1 MERKNMM
8 RLHLISTGSIHPID
22 EIKTFQSLQPYTDQ
36 LHLREPNLSAAE
48 LLDLIDALLAHG
60 YSLDQLTVH
69 DRVDV
74 AHVAGIGVQLTRR
87 SLRVRDVR
95 RHFPDLVIGKSV
107 HSLAEALAAEA
118 EGADRLLYG
127 HIYSTASKPDLPP
140 RGIDALKQVV
150 TFTTKPVIAIG
161 GITPECMPE
170 IAATGATGIAVL
182 SGILG
187 QSDPLVAVHRYQEVR
202 V

>member
-1 MERKNMM
+1 MM

-127 HIYSTASKPDLPP
+127 HIYSTASKPNVPP

-161 GITPECMPE
+161 GITPERMPE

-187 QSDPLVAVHRYQEVR
+187 QSDPLAAVKRYQGVR

>member
-1 MERKNMM
+1 MM
-8 RLHLISTGSIHPID
+8 RLHLISTGSIHPLD

-48 LLDLIDALLAHG
+48 LLDLIEALLGHS
-60 YSLDQLTVH
+60 YSPEQLTVH

-95 RHFPDLVIGKSV
+95 RHFPNLVIGKSV

-127 HIYSTASKPDLPP
+127 HIYPTASKPDLPP

-187 QSDPLVAVHRYQEVR
+187 QSDPLAAIRRYQGVR

>member
-1 MERKNMM
+1 MM
-8 RLHLISTGSIHPID
+8 RLHLISTGSINPLD

-48 LLDLIDALLAHG
+48 LLDLIEALLAHG

-95 RHFPDLVIGKSV
+95 RHFPNLVIGKSV

-127 HIYSTASKPDLPP
+127 HIYSTASKPNMPP

-161 GITPECMPE
+161 GITPERMPE

-187 QSDPLVAVHRYQEVR
+187 QSDPLAAVKRYQGVR

>member
-1 MERKNMM
+1 MM

-127 HIYSTASKPDLPP
+127 HIYSTASKPNMPP

-161 GITPECMPE
+161 GITPERMPE
-170 IAATGATGIAVL
+170 IAATRATGIAVL

-187 QSDPLVAVHRYQEVR
+187 QSDPLAAVKRYQGVR

>member
-1 MERKNMM
+1 MM
-8 RLHLISTGSIHPID
+8 RLHLISTGSIHPLD

-48 LLDLIDALLAHG
+48 LLDLIEALLGHS
-60 YSLDQLTVH
+60 YSPEQLTVH

-95 RHFPDLVIGKSV
+95 RHFPNLVIGKSV

-127 HIYSTASKPDLPP
+127 HIYPTASKPDVPP

-187 QSDPLVAVHRYQEVR
+187 QSDPLAAIRRYQGVR

>member
-1 MERKNMM
+1 MM

-69 DRVDV
+69 DRIDV

-127 HIYSTASKPDLPP
+127 HIYSTASKPNMPP

-161 GITPECMPE
+161 GITPERMPE

-187 QSDPLVAVHRYQEVR
+187 QSDPLAAVKRYQGVR

>member
-1 MERKNMM
+1 MM
-8 RLHLISTGSIHPID
+8 RLHLISTGSIHPLD

-48 LLDLIDALLAHG
+48 LLDLIEALLAHG
-60 YSLDQLTVH
+60 YSSDQLTVH

-95 RHFPDLVIGKSV
+95 RHFPNLVIGKSV

-127 HIYSTASKPDLPP
+127 HIYPTASKPDMPP

-161 GITPECMPE
+161 GITPERMPE
-170 IAATGATGIAVL
+170 IAATGVTGIAVL

-187 QSDPLVAVHRYQEVR
+187 QSDPLAAVKHYQGVR

>member
-1 MERKNMM
+1 MM
-8 RLHLISTGSIHPID
+8 RLHLISTGSIDPRD
-22 EIKTFQSLQPYTDQ
+22 GVETFQSLQPYTDQ

-48 LLDLIDALLAHG
+48 LLDLIQALLTAG
-60 YSLDQLTVH
+60 FSANQLTVH

-87 SLRVRDVR
+87 SLRVGDVR

-107 HSLAEALAAEA
+107 HSLAEALTAEA

-127 HIYSTASKPDLPP
+127 HIYPTASKQDLPP

-161 GITPECMPE
+161 GITPERIPE
-170 IAATGATGIAVL
+170 IVATGATGIAVL

-187 QSDPLVAVHRYQEVR
+187 QADPLAAIRHYQGVR

>member
-1 MERKNMM
+1 MM
-8 RLHLISTGSIHPID
+8 RLHLISTGSIDPRD
-22 EIKTFQSLQPYTDQ
+22 GVETFQSLQPYTDQ

-48 LLDLIDALLAHG
+48 LLDLIQALLTAG
-60 YSLDQLTVH
+60 FSANQLTVH

-87 SLRVRDVR
+87 SLRVGDVR

-107 HSLAEALAAEA
+107 HSLAEALTAEA

-127 HIYSTASKPDLPP
+127 HIYPTASKQDLQP

-161 GITPECMPE
+161 GITPERIPE
-170 IAATGATGIAVL
+170 IVATGATGIAVL

-187 QSDPLVAVHRYQEVR
+187 QADPLTAIRHYQGVR

>member
-1 MERKNMM
+1 MM
-8 RLHLISTGSIHPID
+8 RLHLISTGSIHPLD

-60 YSLDQLTVH
+60 YSSDQLTVH

-127 HIYSTASKPDLPP
+127 HIYSTASKPNMPP

-161 GITPECMPE
+161 GITPERMPE

-187 QSDPLVAVHRYQEVR
+187 QSDPLAAVKRYQGVR

>member
-1 MERKNMM
+1 MM

-95 RHFPDLVIGKSV
+95 RHFPNLVIGKSV

-127 HIYSTASKPDLPP
+127 HIYPTASKPDLPP

-161 GITPECMPE
+161 GITPDRIPE

-187 QSDPLVAVHRYQEVR
+187 QADPLAAVHHYQEVR

>member
-1 MERKNMM
+1 M
-8 RLHLISTGSIHPID
+8 RLHLISTGSID
-22 EIKTFQSLQPYTDQ
+22 LRDGAEIFQFLQPYTNQ

-48 LLDLIDALLAHG
+48 LLDLIETLLRQG
-60 YSLDQLTVH
+60 YLPDQLTVH

-87 SLRVRDVR
+87 SLRVGDVR
-95 RHFPDLVIGKSV
+95 RHFPDLTIGKSV

-118 EGADRLLYG
+118 EGADQLLYG
-127 HIYSTASKPDLPP
+127 HIYPTASKPDLPP
-140 RGIDALKQVV
+140 RGVDALKQVV

-161 GITPECMPE
+161 GITPDRIPE

-187 QSDPLVAVHRYQEVR
+187 QTDPLAAIKRYQGVR

>member
-1 MERKNMM
+1 MM
-8 RLHLISTGSIHPID
+8 RLHLISTGSID
-22 EIKTFQSLQPYTDQ
+22 LRDGMDAFRSLQPYTDQ
-36 LHLREPNLSAAE
+36 LHLREPNLSAAQ
-48 LLDLIDALLAHG
+48 LLDLIDALFSQG
-60 YSLDQLTVH
+60 WTSTQLTVH

-74 AHVAGIGVQLTRR
+74 AHIAGIGVQLTRR

-95 RHFPDLVIGKSV
+95 RHFPDLTIGKSV

-127 HIYSTASKPDLPP
+127 HIYPTSSKPDLPP
-140 RGIDALKQVV
+140 RGLDALKQVV

-161 GITPECMPE
+161 GITPDRIPE

-187 QSDPLVAVHRYQEVR
+187 QADPLAAIKRYQGVR

>member
-1 MERKNMM
+1 MM
-8 RLHLISTGSIHPID
+8 RLHLISTGSIHPLD

-48 LLDLIDALLAHG
+48 LLDLIEALLAHG
-60 YSLDQLTVH
+60 YSSDQLTVH

-95 RHFPDLVIGKSV
+95 RHFPNLVIGKSV

-118 EGADRLLYG
+118 EGADRLMYG
-127 HIYSTASKPDLPP
+127 HIYPTASKPDVPP

-161 GITPECMPE
+161 GITPDRVPE
-170 IAATGATGIAVL
+170 IAAAGATGIAVL

-187 QSDPLVAVHRYQEVR
+187 QADPLAAILSYQEVR

>member
-1 MERKNMM
+1 M
-8 RLHLISTGSIHPID
+8 RLHLITTGSID
-22 EIKTFQSLQPYTDQ
+22 LRDKVEIFRPLQPYTDQ
-36 LHLREPNLSAAE
+36 LHLRESALSAGQ
-48 LLDLIDALLAHG
+48 LLDLIDALLAQG
-60 YSLDQLTVH
+60 YSPDQLTVH

-74 AHVAGIGVQLTRR
+74 AHVAGIGVQLTRH
-87 SLRVRDVR
+87 SLRIRDVK
-95 RHFPDLVIGKSV
+95 RHFPNLTIGKSV

-127 HIYSTASKPDLPP
+127 HIYPTSSKPDLPS

-161 GITPECMPE
+161 GITPDRIPE

-187 QSDPLVAVHRYQEVR
+187 QADPLAAIKRYQGVR

>member
-1 MERKNMM
+1 MM

-161 GITPECMPE
+161 GITPDRIPE

>member
-1 MERKNMM
+1 MM
-8 RLHLISTGSIHPID
+8 RLHLISTGSID
-22 EIKTFQSLQPYTDQ
+22 LRDGAEIFQFLQPYTNQ

-48 LLDLIDALLAHG
+48 LLDLIETLLRQG
-60 YSLDQLTVH
+60 YLPDQLTVH

-87 SLRVRDVR
+87 SLRVGDVR
-95 RHFPDLVIGKSV
+95 RHFPDLTIGKSV

-118 EGADRLLYG
+118 EGADQLLYG
-127 HIYSTASKPDLPP
+127 HIYPTASKQDLPP
-140 RGIDALKQVV
+140 RGVDALKQVV

-161 GITPECMPE
+161 GITLDRIPE

-187 QSDPLVAVHRYQEVR
+187 QTDPLAAIQRYQEVR

>member
-1 MERKNMM
+1 MM

-127 HIYSTASKPDLPP
+127 HIYSTASKPNMPP

-161 GITPECMPE
+161 GITPERMPE

-187 QSDPLVAVHRYQEVR
+187 QSDPLAAVKRYQGVR

>member
-1 MERKNMM
+1 MM
-8 RLHLISTGSIHPID
+8 RLHLISTGSINPLD

-48 LLDLIDALLAHG
+48 LLDLIEALLGHS
-60 YSLDQLTVH
+60 YSPEQLTVH

-95 RHFPDLVIGKSV
+95 RHFPNLVIGKSV

-127 HIYSTASKPDLPP
+127 HIYPTASKPDVPP

-150 TFTTKPVIAIG
+150 TLTTKPVIAIG

-187 QSDPLVAVHRYQEVR
+187 QSDPLAAIRRYQGVR

>member
-1 MERKNMM
+1 MM
-8 RLHLISTGSIHPID
+8 RLHLISTGSIDPRD
-22 EIKTFQSLQPYTDQ
+22 GVKTFQSLQPYTDQ
-36 LHLREPNLSAAE
+36 LHLRESNLSAAE
-48 LLDLIDALLAHG
+48 LLDLIETLFAQG
-60 YSLDQLTVH
+60 YSPDQLTVH

-95 RHFPDLVIGKSV
+95 RHFPDLTIGKSV

-127 HIYSTASKPDLPP
+127 HIYPTTSKPDLPP
-140 RGIDALKQVV
+140 RGVDALKQVV

-161 GITPECMPE
+161 GITPDRISE
-170 IAATGATGIAVL
+170 IAGTGAAGIAVL

-187 QSDPLVAVHRYQEVR
+187 QADPLAAIKRYQGVR

>member
-1 MERKNMM
+1 MM
-8 RLHLISTGSIHPID
+8 RLHLISTGSINPLD
-22 EIKTFQSLQPYTDQ
+22 EIKTFQSLQPYTNQ

-48 LLDLIDALLAHG
+48 LLDLIEALLGHG
-60 YSLDQLTVH
+60 YSPEQLTVH

-95 RHFPDLVIGKSV
+95 RHFPNLVIGKSV

-127 HIYSTASKPDLPP
+127 HIYPTASKPDMPP

-161 GITPECMPE
+161 GITPERMPE
-170 IAATGATGIAVL
+170 IVATGVTGIAVL

-187 QSDPLVAVHRYQEVR
+187 QSDPLAAVKHYQGVR

>member
-1 MERKNMM
+1 M
-8 RLHLISTGSIHPID
+8 RLHLISTGSINPID

-48 LLDLIDALLAHG
+48 LLDLIDALLAQG
-60 YSLDQLTVH
+60 YTSDQLTVH

-74 AHVAGIGVQLTRR
+74 AHVAGIGVQLTRH

-95 RHFPDLVIGKSV
+95 RHFPNLVIGKSV

-127 HIYSTASKPDLPP
+127 HIYRTASKPNVPP

-161 GITPECMPE
+161 GITPDRISE

-182 SGILG
+182 SGILS
-187 QSDPLVAVHRYQEVR
+187 QADPLAAVHHYQEVR

>member
-1 MERKNMM
+1 MM
-8 RLHLISTGSIHPID
+8 RLHLISTGSIHPLD

-48 LLDLIDALLAHG
+48 LLDLIDALLAQG
-60 YSLDQLTVH
+60 YSSDQLTVH

-95 RHFPDLVIGKSV
+95 RHFPNLVIGKSV

-127 HIYSTASKPDLPP
+127 HIYPTASKPDLPP

-161 GITPECMPE
+161 GITPDRIPE

-187 QSDPLVAVHRYQEVR
+187 QADPLAAVHHYQEVR

>member
-1 MERKNMM
+1 MM
-8 RLHLISTGSIHPID
+8 RLHLISTGSID
-22 EIKTFQSLQPYTDQ
+22 LRDGAEIFQFLQPYTNQ

-48 LLDLIDALLAHG
+48 LLDLIETLLRQG
-60 YSLDQLTVH
+60 YLPDQLTVH

-87 SLRVRDVR
+87 SLRVGDVR
-95 RHFPDLVIGKSV
+95 RHFPDLTIGKSV

-118 EGADRLLYG
+118 EGADQLLYG
-127 HIYSTASKPDLPP
+127 HIYPTASKPDLPP
-140 RGIDALKQVV
+140 RGVDALKQVV

-161 GITPECMPE
+161 GITPDRIPE

-187 QSDPLVAVHRYQEVR
+187 QTDPLAAIKRYQGVR

>member
-1 MERKNMM
+1 MM
-8 RLHLISTGSIHPID
+8 RLHLISTGSIHPLD

-127 HIYSTASKPDLPP
+127 HIYSTASKPNMPP

-161 GITPECMPE
+161 GITPERMPE

-187 QSDPLVAVHRYQEVR
+187 QSDPLAAVKRYQGVR

>member
-1 MERKNMM
+1 MM
-8 RLHLISTGSIHPID
+8 RLHLISTGSINPRD
-22 EIKTFQSLQPYTDQ
+22 GVETFQSLQPYTDQ
-36 LHLREPNLSAAE
+36 LHLREPNLSATE
-48 LLDLIDALLAHG
+48 LVELIDALLAKG
-60 YSLDQLTVH
+60 YSPEQLTVH

-95 RHFPDLVIGKSV
+95 RHFPNLVIGKSV

-127 HIYSTASKPDLPP
+127 HIYPTASKPDMPP

-161 GITPECMPE
+161 GITPERMPE
-170 IAATGATGIAVL
+170 IAATGVTGIAVL

-187 QSDPLVAVHRYQEVR
+187 QSDPLAAILSYQGVR

>member
-1 MERKNMM
+1 MM
-8 RLHLISTGSIHPID
+8 RLHLISTGSIHPLD

-48 LLDLIDALLAHG
+48 LLDLIDALLAQG
-60 YSLDQLTVH
+60 YTSDQLTVH

-74 AHVAGIGVQLTRR
+74 AHVAGIGVQLTRH

-95 RHFPDLVIGKSV
+95 RHFPNLVIGKSV

-127 HIYSTASKPDLPP
+127 HIYSTASKPNVPP

-187 QSDPLVAVHRYQEVR
+187 QADPLGAIKRYQGVR

>member
-8 RLHLISTGSIHPID
+8 RLHLISTGSINPRD
-22 EIKTFQSLQPYTDQ
+22 GVETFQSLQPYTDQ
-36 LHLREPNLSAAE
+36 LHLREPNLSATE
-48 LLDLIDALLAHG
+48 LVELIDALLAKG
-60 YSLDQLTVH
+60 YSPEQLTVH

-95 RHFPDLVIGKSV
+95 RHFPNLVIGKSV

-127 HIYSTASKPDLPP
+127 HIYPTASKPDMPP

-161 GITPECMPE
+161 GITPERMPE
-170 IAATGATGIAVL
+170 IAATGVTGIAVL

-187 QSDPLVAVHRYQEVR
+187 QAGPLAAIQRYQGVR

>member
-1 MERKNMM
+1 MM
-8 RLHLISTGSIHPID
+8 RLHLISTGSINPRD
-22 EIKTFQSLQPYTDQ
+22 GVETFQSLQPYTDQ
-36 LHLREPNLSAAE
+36 LHLREPNLSATE
-48 LLDLIDALLAHG
+48 LLDLIDALLAKG
-60 YSLDQLTVH
+60 YSSDQLTVH

-87 SLRVRDVR
+87 SLRVCDVR
-95 RHFPDLVIGKSV
+95 RHFPNLIIGKSV

-127 HIYSTASKPDLPP
+127 HIYPTASKPNVPP

-161 GITPECMPE
+161 GITPDRIPE
-170 IAATGATGIAVL
+170 IAATGASGIAVL

-187 QSDPLVAVHRYQEVR
+187 QADPHAAIQRYQGVR

>member
-1 MERKNMM
+1 MM
-8 RLHLISTGSIHPID
+8 RLHLISTGSIHPLD

-60 YSLDQLTVH
+60 YSSDQLTVH

-95 RHFPDLVIGKSV
+95 LHFPNLVIGKSV

-127 HIYSTASKPDLPP
+127 HIYPTASKPNVPP

-161 GITPECMPE
+161 GITPDRIPE

-187 QSDPLVAVHRYQEVR
+187 QADPLAAVHRYQEVR

>member
-1 MERKNMM
+1 MM
-8 RLHLISTGSIHPID
+8 RLHLISTGSINPRD
-22 EIKTFQSLQPYTDQ
+22 GVETFQSLQPYTDQ
-36 LHLREPNLSAAE
+36 LHLREPNLSATE
-48 LLDLIDALLAHG
+48 LVELIDALLAKG
-60 YSLDQLTVH
+60 YSPEQLTVH

-95 RHFPDLVIGKSV
+95 RHFPNLVIGKSV

-127 HIYSTASKPDLPP
+127 HIYPTASKPDMPP

-161 GITPECMPE
+161 GITPERMPE
-170 IAATGATGIAVL
+170 IAATGVTGIAVL

-187 QSDPLVAVHRYQEVR
+187 QADPLAAIQRYQGVR

>member
-1 MERKNMM
+1 M
-8 RLHLISTGSIHPID
+8 RLHLISTGSINLRDGID
-22 EIKTFQSLQPYTDQ
+22 AFRSLQPYTDQ
-36 LHLREPNLSAAE
+36 LHLRESALSAGQ
-48 LLDLIDALLAHG
+48 LLDLIDALLAQG
-60 YSLDQLTVH
+60 YSPDQLTVH

-74 AHVAGIGVQLTRR
+74 AHVAGIGVQLTRH
-87 SLRVRDVR
+87 SLHVRDVK
-95 RHFPDLVIGKSV
+95 RHFPNLTIGKSV

-127 HIYSTASKPDLPP
+127 HIYPTSSKPDLPP

-161 GITPECMPE
+161 GITPDRIPE
-170 IAATGATGIAVL
+170 IAATGVTGIAVL

-187 QSDPLVAVHRYQEVR
+187 QADPLGAIKRYQGVR

>member
-1 MERKNMM
+1 MM
-8 RLHLISTGSIHPID
+8 RLHLISTGSINPRD
-22 EIKTFQSLQPYTDQ
+22 GVETFQSLQPYTDQ
-36 LHLREPNLSAAE
+36 LHLREPNLSATE
-48 LLDLIDALLAHG
+48 LVELIDALLAKG
-60 YSLDQLTVH
+60 YSPEQLTVH

-87 SLRVRDVR
+87 SLRVGDVR
-95 RHFPDLVIGKSV
+95 RHFPDLIIGKSV

-127 HIYSTASKPDLPP
+127 HIYPTASKPDLPP

-161 GITPECMPE
+161 GITPDRIPE
-170 IAATGATGIAVL
+170 IAATGASGIAVL

-187 QSDPLVAVHRYQEVR
+187 QADPLAAIQRYQGVR